1 LYPGRE
7 RPSTGGR
14 NDQNPGY
21 KLFLG
26 RPTEAWYQLS
36 EEEQAD
42 LMDKVIGLVEQA
54 GGKTVSV
61 CDSGWSSEQWLGF
74 GVEEFPDIEA
84 VQKHT
89 EGLDELDWF
98 RYIETMTFLG
108 SKMEES

>member
-1 LYPGRE
+1 M
-7 RPSTGGR
+7 
-14 NDQNPGY
+14 Y

-26 RPTEAWYQLS
+26 RFAEAWYQLS

-61 CDSGWSSEQWLGF
+61 CDSSWSSEQWLGF

-89 EGLDELDWF
+89 ADLDEVDWF
-98 RYIETMTFLG
+98 RYGESMTLLG
-108 SKMEES
+108 SKVEES